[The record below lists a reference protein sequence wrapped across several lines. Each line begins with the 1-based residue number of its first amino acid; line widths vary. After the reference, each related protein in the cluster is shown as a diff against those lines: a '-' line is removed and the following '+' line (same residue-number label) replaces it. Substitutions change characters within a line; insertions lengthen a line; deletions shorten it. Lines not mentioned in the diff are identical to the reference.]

1 MQVVAVTG
9 ASAGIGRAIAK
20 AFAREGARVGLIAR
34 SASALNEVHAEIK
47 MAGGEALALPCDVS
61 DRQAVESATDR
72 IEKELGEI
80 DIWVNCAMLTVFSR
94 AVDIEPDEYRRVTD
108 VTYHGYVHGTT
119 AALKRM
125 TPRNRGHIIQVGSA
139 LSYRS
144 IPLQSAYCGA
154 KHAVRGFSDSLRSEL
169 IHEGIQVEV
178 SMVQLPAFNTPQFL
192 WGRSHLD
199 QKPQP
204 LPPIHGPALAA
215 EAIVWTAKNPQ
226 REVWVGWPSWQAI
239 LGNKLLPGFLDRYM
253 AKKAWEGQFT
263 GEKAPPHSPDN
274 LFQTIDALHS
284 EQGPFS
290 DRSISRKPILWHVKN
305 QNFWVNGAGFLLLL
319 AVFLLGLVLG

>member
-20 AFAREGARVGLIAR
+20 AFGRNGARVGLIAR
-34 SASALNEVHAEIK
+34 SASALNEVQSEIN
-47 MAGGEALALPCDVS
+47 MAGGEALVLPCDMS

-125 TPRNRGHIIQVGSA
+125 APRNRGHIIQVGSA

-154 KHAVRGFSDSLRSEL
+154 KHAVRGFTDSLRSEL
-169 IHEGIQVEV
+169 IHEGIKIEI

-192 WGRSHLD
+192 WGRNHMG

-204 LPPIHGPALAA
+204 LPPIHDPALAA

-305 QNFWVNGAGFLLLL
+305 QNFWVNGTGFLLLL
-319 AVFLLGLVLG
+319 AVFLLGLILG